1 MSSPTTTLERP
12 KLAPT
17 ARAAKHTGLPVSR
30 MRALVRQGMPC
41 VRVGAK
47 LYFDLAEIDSWIDN
61 NLVSTAAPAP
71 ATGSYRDHI
80 KALVDGA
87 PEITAEQA
95 ERIRAVLGGAA

>member
-1 MSSPTTTLERP
+1 MSSPTTTIERP

-30 MRALVRQGMPC
+30 MRALTRQGMPC

-47 LYFDLAEIDSWIDN
+47 LYFDLAEVDSWIDN
-61 NLVSTAAPAP
+61 NLVSTASP
-71 ATGSYRDHI
+71 SNDHRSVI

>member
-1 MSSPTTTLERP
+1 
-12 KLAPT
+12 
-17 ARAAKHTGLPVSR
+17 

-47 LYFDLAEIDSWIDN
+47 LYFDLTEIDSWIDN
-61 NLVSTAAPAP
+61 NLVSTTSP
-71 ATGSYRDHI
+71 SNDHRSVI
-80 KALVDGA
+80 KALVDSA